1 MAEEIKRAY
10 QFDFV
15 HDGQK
20 IFRKLLDAVAN
31 PGEIKNIEAE
41 AGKFQGKYKSLLA
54 LGCTLLDNEEKMY
67 VEKNPNLSAELHSLT
82 LCRESELDTAD
93 YIFLSSEMN
102 YGSMEQILR
111 NVKHG
116 TYADP
121 QTSATV
127 LLLCTSI
134 EGEEA
139 MTLRGPG
146 IKEKKTLK
154 VYPYIK
160 RVIGIYHRLNIEY
173 LLGVDLVFA
182 DEEGNILG
190 IPRLVKM
197 EEQEEESWHMLQ

>member
-1 MAEEIKRAY
+1 
-10 QFDFV
+10 
-15 HDGQK
+15 
-20 IFRKLLDAVAN
+20 
-31 PGEIKNIEAE
+31 
-41 AGKFQGKYKSLLA
+41 
-54 LGCTLLDNEEKMY
+54 
-67 VEKNPNLSAELHSLT
+67 
-82 LCRESELDTAD
+82 
-93 YIFLSSEMN
+93 MN

-173 LLGVDLVFA
+173 PLGVDLVFA

>member
-1 MAEEIKRAY
+1 
-10 QFDFV
+10 
-15 HDGQK
+15 
-20 IFRKLLDAVAN
+20 
-31 PGEIKNIEAE
+31 
-41 AGKFQGKYKSLLA
+41 
-54 LGCTLLDNEEKMY
+54 MY

-111 NVKHG
+111 NVRHG

-127 LLLCTSI
+127 LLLCTRI
-134 EGEEA
+134 EGEDV

-160 RVIGIYHRLNIEY
+160 RVIGVYHRLNIEY
-173 LLGVDLVFA
+173 PLGVDLIFA